1 MKDESRGRALRR
13 RLGPVGLSLVAAAV
27 TAVGFAAV
35 SLAQDTGKSNSPDG
49 QSATAPGPPNGQS
62 GARTQFHA
70 PSAADR
76 QKMEQFRQCME
87 DNGAPAPPDPQSGE
101 RPQPP
106 SGQDREKVQ
115 KAFEACKDKLPEDL
129 QDLPGPPPPGGPGC
143 GPGGPGGPPPGAQ
156 GQNGSQGRQGQQNQ
170 EQSAPGY
177 TAPGGSAS

>member
-1 MKDESRGRALRR
+1 MKKEGGAIRR

-35 SLAQDTGKSNSPDG
+35 SLAQDSGNSGNDNDKGNGQFNQAVPAPPDG
-49 QSATAPGPPNGQS
+49 SQGT
-62 GARTQFHA
+62 RTFHA

-76 QKMEQFRQCME
+76 QKMEEFRQCME

-101 RPQPP
+101 RPEPP
-106 SGQDREKVQ
+106 SSQDREKIQ
-115 KAFEACKDKLPEDL
+115 KAFEACKDRLPEDL

-156 GQNGSQGRQGQQNQ
+156 GRDGSQGQGQNQ
-170 EQSAPGY
+170 EQ
-177 TAPGGSAS
+177 